1 VGAEVE
7 AAAVVVVVVVAVA
20 KVRARGSLRHRGK
33 DNLHRPGNPKVN
45 LRRKGKGKSLRRR
58 ARVSRRDNR
67 HLRAKVSPSDN
78 LLRKVK
84 ARASRHRKTLGA
96 LRHRLA
102 SRPGLRR
109 TRQRRQTINRPP
121 GR

>member
-1 VGAEVE
+1 M
-7 AAAVVVVVVVAVA
+7 AVVAVVA
-20 KVRARGSLRHRGK
+20 KVRARGSLRHRVKG
-33 DNLHRPGNPKVN
+33 NLHRPGNPRVN
-45 LRRKGKGKSLRRR
+45 LRRKGQDKDKRKSLRRR

-67 HLRAKVSPSDN
+67 HRRAKVSPSDN

-84 ARASRHRKTLGA
+84 ARASRHRKTGGA
-96 LRHRLA
+96 LHRRLA

>member
-1 VGAEVE
+1 MVV
-7 AAAVVVVVVVAVA
+7 AAAVA

-33 DNLHRPGNPKVN
+33 GNLHRPGNPKDN

-58 ARVSRRDNR
+58 AVRASLRGNRHRRDKASPRDNR
-67 HLRAKVSPSDN
+67 LR
-78 LLRKVK
+78 R
-84 ARASRHRKTLGA
+84 ARASRPNSHHKTPGA
-96 LRHRLA
+96 LHRRLV

-109 TRQRRQTINRPP
+109 TRQLRQTINRPP

>member
-1 VGAEVE
+1 ME
-7 AAAVVVVVVVAVA
+7 AAEAVAVAVA

-33 DNLHRPGNPKVN
+33 GNLHRLGNPKVN
-45 LRRKGKGKSLRRR
+45 LRRKGLGKAKSLRRR
-58 ARVSRRDNR
+58 AARVSRRGNR
-67 HLRAKVSPSDN
+67 HRRAKVSPSDN

-84 ARASRHRKTLGA
+84 ASRHRKTLGA
-96 LRHRLA
+96 LHHRLA

-109 TRQRRQTINRPP
+109 TRQRRQTINKPL